1 MDMQVIG
8 LCLAAVTF
16 LVTFTLGV
24 LILLGK
30 CDGYVNRL
38 TSKNGEPGDV
48 NRNRRILGF
57 TLLSDSIFI
66 PLLIA
71 FLFGL
76 I

>member
-8 LCLAAVTF
+8 LCLAAVVF
-16 LVTFTLGV
+16 MVTFTLGV

-30 CDGYVNRL
+30 CDGYINRL
-38 TSKNGEPGDV
+38 NGKNGEPVDV

-57 TLLSDSIFI
+57 TFLSDSIVV
-66 PLLIA
+66 PLIIA

>member
-8 LCLAAVTF
+8 LCLAAVVF
-16 LVTFTLGV
+16 MVTFTLGV

-38 TSKNGEPGDV
+38 TSKNGKPVDV
-48 NRNRRILGF
+48 NRSRRILGF
-57 TLLSDSIFI
+57 TFLSDSIFI